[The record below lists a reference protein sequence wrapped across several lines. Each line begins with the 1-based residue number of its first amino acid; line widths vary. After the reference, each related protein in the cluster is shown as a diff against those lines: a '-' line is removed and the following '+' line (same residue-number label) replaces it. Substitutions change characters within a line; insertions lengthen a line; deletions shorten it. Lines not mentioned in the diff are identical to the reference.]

1 MKKKLALLLALA
13 LLMTT
18 LALPVVAADPVPRVI
33 IDGQAVNFDVAPV
46 IDNGRVLVPLRAI
59 FEQMG
64 AKVSWDDATKTATAA
79 KGEVTVVVKLG
90 STSPTINGAVKTI
103 DVSAK
108 LVEGGRIL
116 APLRFVSEAFGG
128 VVSWNQ
134 DTYVASVDTTGGMS
148 AEKEAIVPVEMTL
161 TLQQAV
167 DLAVKNNPQVQLAK
181 IDRDKKSKSAAYA
194 ARTSRD
200 LEKRMD
206 EPTYFSYSPYADKMK
221 VYLSPKIAQLQQQ
234 QAEQVCAITINGI
247 KIQVERAF
255 YELIKAR
262 ENEQIAEN
270 ALQRADAQLRIA
282 NSKFAV
288 GAVAKI
294 EVTQNEA
301 AQAGARAAL
310 TSARNNSHQKMLDLN
325 KVLGLDMATIINPS
339 GVFEF
344 KAETFEFQSLLDKA
358 NQEAM
363 SIIAAQ
369 NSYDIASW
377 SYEFIVNY
385 YGTNNQDA
393 QLAKEDV
400 NSTKVMLQQAKD
412 NIVTAVNQT
421 YANYRSLEEQYQYL
435 SKAVELSREAYRLR
449 QLSYEVGMATFEDV
463 QKASDDLHKA
473 EAALSECI
481 YTYNTVKSAMKYN
494 IY

>member
-1 MKKKLALLLALA
+1 MKKKLALLLTLA

-79 KGEVTVVVKLG
+79 KGEVTVIVKLG

-103 DVSAK
+103 DVPAK

-116 APLRFVSEAFGG
+116 APLRFVCEAFGG

-134 DTYVASVDTTGGMS
+134 DTYVASVDTTGETP
-148 AEKEAIVPVEMTL
+148 AEKETIAPVEMTL

-167 DLAVKNNPQVQLAK
+167 DLAVKNNPQVQLAA
-181 IDRDKKSKSAAYA
+181 IDRDKKTVEYSKAKNAS
-194 ARTSRD
+194 SKNED
-200 LEKRMD
+200 NS
-206 EPTYFSYSPYADKMK
+206 SYYGRLTE
-221 VYLSPKIAQLQQQ
+221 YLTPKIAERKKQ
-234 QAEQVCAITINGI
+234 QAEQVYDITVNGI

-255 YELIKAR
+255 YELIKSR
-262 ENEQIAEN
+262 ENQQIAEN
-270 ALQRADAQLRIA
+270 ALQRADEQLKIA
-282 NSKFAV
+282 NSKYSV
-288 GAVAKI
+288 GTVAKI

-310 TSARNNSHQKMLDLN
+310 TSAQSNSRQKMLELN
-325 KVLGLDMATIINPS
+325 KLIGLDMATVINPS

-344 KAETFEFQSLLDKA
+344 KAESFELQSLLDKA
-358 NQEAM
+358 GQESM
-363 SIIAAQ
+363 SIITAQ
-369 NSYDIASW
+369 NNYDIASW
-377 SYEFIVNY
+377 SLDFVVSY
-385 YGTNNQDA
+385 YGSGNWDA
-393 QLAKEDV
+393 QLTKEDV
-400 NSTKVMLQQAKD
+400 NSTRVMLQQAKD
-412 NIVTAVNQT
+412 NMVTTVNQT

-481 YTYNTVKSAMKYN
+481 YNYNTVKSAMKYN

>member
-18 LALPVVAADPVPRVI
+18 LAFPAAAADPVPRVI
-33 IDGQAVNFDVAPV
+33 IDGQAVTFDVAPV

-64 AKVSWDDATKTATAA
+64 AKVSWDDATKTATAV

-90 STSPTINGAVKTI
+90 STYPTINGTVKTI
-103 DVSAK
+103 DVPAK

-116 APLRFVSEAFGG
+116 APLRFVCEAFGG

-134 DTYVASVDTTGGMS
+134 DTYVASVDTTGETP
-148 AEKEAIVPVEMTL
+148 AEKETIAPVEMTL

-167 DLAVKNNPQVQLAK
+167 DLAVKNNPQVQLAA
-181 IDRDKKSKSAAYA
+181 IDRDKKTVEYSKAKNAS
-194 ARTSRD
+194 SKNED
-200 LEKRMD
+200 NS
-206 EPTYFSYSPYADKMK
+206 SYYGRLTE
-221 VYLSPKIAQLQQQ
+221 YLTPKIAERKKQ
-234 QAEQVCAITINGI
+234 QAEQVYDITVNGI

-255 YELIKAR
+255 YELIKSR
-262 ENEQIAEN
+262 ENQQIAEN
-270 ALQRADAQLRIA
+270 ALQRADEQLKIA
-282 NSKFAV
+282 NSKYSV
-288 GAVAKI
+288 GTVAKI

-310 TSARNNSHQKMLDLN
+310 TSAQSNSRQKMLELN
-325 KVLGLDMATIINPS
+325 KLIGLDMATVINPS

-344 KAETFEFQSLLDKA
+344 KAESFELQSLLDKA
-358 NQEAM
+358 GQESM
-363 SIIAAQ
+363 SIITAQ
-369 NSYDIASW
+369 NNYDIASW
-377 SYEFIVNY
+377 SLDFVVSY
-385 YGTNNQDA
+385 YGSGNWDA
-393 QLAKEDV
+393 QLTKEDV
-400 NSTKVMLQQAKD
+400 NSTRVMLQQAKD
-412 NIVTAVNQT
+412 NMVTTVNQT

-481 YTYNTVKSAMKYN
+481 YNYNTVKSAMKYN